1 MGGWGGD
8 TFFTGDILGWVG
20 GGTVHHDSVAFLGAN
35 CVNLNTPPPNVE
47 TLRTPKSLVRAI
59 AAILWTPF
67 KKFKTPKPPIP
78 LTDMPHGAT
87 EGLLRGSNT
96 PTYGCN
102 GTVILQNYISLSTS

>member
-1 MGGWGGD
+1 MGGGTHFSLG
-8 TFFTGDILGWVG
+8 TFWVGLG
-20 GGTVHHDSVAFLGAN
+20 GGTVHHDSVVFLGAN

-47 TLRTPKSLVRAI
+47 ALGTPKSLVRAI

-102 GTVILQNYISLSTS
+102 GTVILQN